1 MQVFKKINPRK
12 SFAVFELTVT
22 GHNSIKIAK
31 IMKNNESE
39 TGNHS
44 NFGTNI
50 DRESIYSFSFILLAY
65 IQKKK
70 KKRWFFTCP
79 LGKNSELYKA
89 FSPPLFR
96 LL

>member
-1 MQVFKKINPRK
+1 
-12 SFAVFELTVT
+12 
-22 GHNSIKIAK
+22 
-31 IMKNNESE
+31 MKNNESE

-70 KKRWFFTCP
+70 KKDGSLPALWAKTVNKC
-79 LGKNSELYKA
+79 N
-89 FSPPLFR
+89 
-96 LL
+96 

>member
-1 MQVFKKINPRK
+1 M
-12 SFAVFELTVT
+12 T

-65 IQKKK
+65 IWEKKK
-70 KKRWFFTCP
+70 KDGSLPALWAKTVNYIRHF
-79 LGKNSELYKA
+79 L
-89 FSPPLFR
+89 PLFSGYFNWVV
-96 LL
+96 